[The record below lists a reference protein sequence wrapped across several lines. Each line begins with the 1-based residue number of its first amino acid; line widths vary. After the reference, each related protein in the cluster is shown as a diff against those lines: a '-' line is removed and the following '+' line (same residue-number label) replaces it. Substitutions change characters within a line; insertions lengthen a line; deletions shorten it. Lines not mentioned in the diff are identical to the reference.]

1 MNDRKAPH
9 LKAAAMLARDSARNK
24 QFAGSGAPIPSRGLQ
39 KHPATPGTVARQDI
53 VVGGMTTRTGCP
65 ASECRKNRSTDT
77 AGPTPCGLHKSSK
90 GNQYAGRRPSPSS
103 GASGGLAPY

>member
-9 LKAAAMLARDSARNK
+9 LKAAAMLARASARNK
-24 QFAGSGAPIPSRGLQ
+24 QFAGSGVPIPSRGLQ

-65 ASECRKNRSTDT
+65 ASEPKKSLNGHGGANVVR
-77 AGPTPCGLHKSSK
+77 TPREFEGKPV
-90 GNQYAGRRPSPSS
+90 R
-103 GASGGLAPY
+103 GA